1 MTERRVNVGN
11 QRLILGQN
19 LGDEFVRDV
28 ESDPSD
34 SDSVAVKTA
43 RSRLLNNP
51 YTLLVGYKIKSR
63 EGFKEIEGSLVRQMG
78 LPPGSGLKEVSDRLV
93 GREKDS
99 LLVII
104 GLEQVPLKERER
116 IKNVLKKRVKVES
129 IFEK

>member
-93 GREKDS
+93 GREADS

>member
-34 SDSVAVKTA
+34 SDSVAVRTA

-93 GREKDS
+93 GREADS